1 MIDAAKSTL
10 SGAKDS
16 NIEYRVGNAE
26 DLGWLGDQSVDLV
39 TAGKFYAL
47 MSRV

>member
-39 TAGKFYAL
+39 TAGKSHAPI
-47 MSRV
+47 SRV